1 MEGEKMA
8 YKMMN
13 QDFVKLDKFDGSNF
27 IRWQDK
33 MKFLLTA
40 LKIFYVLD
48 PNLQPIPDPTP
59 EDTEQLKQQRIKRE
73 EDELVCRGHILN
85 TLSDRLYD
93 LFTTMTSPKEIW
105 KALETKYKTEKQGTD
120 KFIIQK
126 YFDFKMMDNVSV
138 LDQMHELQILVHK
151 LNDLSIKIPEL
162 FQVGAIIAKLPPS
175 WNNYRK
181 KLLHMA
187 EELTLE
193 QIGTHLRIEEE
204 SRIREGTNSVS
215 KVNEGTVNYVL
226 NGGVGSSKTNKSFRP
241 NKKIVKKT
249 NSNKDKKGRACF
261 HCGKKGHYIREC
273 RFLKNQMKEK
283 ELNTSEA
290 NVVDEIVA
298 MVSEMQ
304 IGMITEVHMA
314 NAAENSSEWWY
325 DSGAT
330 IHVCNNKMLFK
341 EYVEAG
347 NGLEVL
353 MGNHNTAK
361 VLGTGTVELILSSGK
376 KLKLTNV
383 YHVPDIKKNLVSA
396 SLLSKNGV
404 KAVLESD
411 KLILSKCGVFVGK
424 GYSCNGMYKLSLII
438 NKNDV
443 GCAYIVDSSLLWHAR
458 LGHLNFK
465 VLSKKIQ
472 SSPYEL
478 WNGRKPNLN
487 YLKVWGCIA
496 YFRVPDPKRTK
507 LGPRAIKSVFVG
519 YAVNSKAYRL
529 LDLSSNTIVESRDV
543 EFIKNKFISDS
554 QIEPKQTQQ
563 SDSLV
568 NDSLSGNKRI
578 EPSSPSEQRRSQRV
592 RKEKDFGPDFISYQV
607 NVYLVEGN
615 REKVLSKLPFVGN
628 VEEDP
633 NTYSEAMASRDAAFW
648 REAVNDEMDS
658 ILSNNTWV
666 LVDLPLGSNTI
677 GCKWVFRRKYRT
689 DGTIQTF
696 KVRLVAKGFRQREGI
711 DYFDT
716 YAPVARIT
724 SIRVLIALASIYK
737 LVVHQMDVKTAFL
750 NGDLDEEVYMDQPE
764 GFVLPGNEKKVC
776 KLVKS
781 LYGLKQAPK
790 QWHEKFDTVILANG
804 FKHNGADKCVYSKF
818 TSEYGVIVC
827 LYVDDMLIFGT
838 NMLGVCETKKY
849 LASVFK
855 MKDLNEA
862 DTILVENTGRAIAQ
876 LEFASAIGSMM
887 YAMHCTRPDIA
898 FAVNRLSRY
907 TSNPSAEHWK
917 AIARVLGYLK
927 KTKDLGLYY
936 SGYPAVLE
944 GYSDANWVTSV
955 GDNKS
960 TSGWI
965 FTLGGG
971 AISWASKKQSC
982 ISHSTMESE
991 FIALASAGKE
1001 AEWLR
1006 NMLYDIE
1013 LWPQPMSA
1021 ISIYCDSQAT
1031 MSKAYSKIYNGKSR
1045 HISLRH
1051 EYVRQLIEDG
1061 VISIVYVKSSGNLAD
1076 PFTKGLSRDMIWKSG
1091 VSAQSSLLDHQS
1103 SRLDDMHMADLVAWI
1118 GGPVDWMSCLRSFC
1132 LTQSPGPLI
1141 QATGSR
1147 QLRQLMTVKG

>member
-13 QDFVKLDKFDGSNF
+13 KDFVKLDKFDGSNF

-48 PNLQPIPDPTP
+48 PNLQPIPDSTL

-93 LFTTMTSPKEIW
+93 LYTTMTSPKEIW

-126 YFDFKMMDNVSV
+126 
-138 LDQMHELQILVHK
+138 
-151 LNDLSIKIPEL
+151 
-162 FQVGAIIAKLPPS
+162 
-175 WNNYRK
+175 
-181 KLLHMA
+181 
-187 EELTLE
+187 
-193 QIGTHLRIEEE
+193 
-204 SRIREGTNSVS
+204 
-215 KVNEGTVNYVL
+215 
-226 NGGVGSSKTNKSFRP
+226 
-241 NKKIVKKT
+241 
-249 NSNKDKKGRACF
+249 
-261 HCGKKGHYIREC
+261 
-273 RFLKNQMKEK
+273 FLKNQMKEK

-298 MVSEMQ
+298 MVSEMH
-304 IGMITEVHMA
+304 ICMITEVHMA

-411 KLILSKCGVFVGK
+411 KLILSKFGVFVGK

-465 VLSKKIQ
+465 YMKYMSKHGLISYKQDVLSKKIQ

-478 WNGRKPNLN
+478 WNDRKSNLS

-543 EFIKNKFISDS
+543 EFIENK
-554 QIEPKQTQQ
+554 
-563 SDSLV
+563 
-568 NDSLSGNKRI
+568 
-578 EPSSPSEQRRSQRV
+578 
-592 RKEKDFGPDFISYQV
+592 
-607 NVYLVEGN
+607 
-615 REKVLSKLPFVGN
+615 
-628 VEEDP
+628 
-633 NTYSEAMASRDAAFW
+633 
-648 REAVNDEMDS
+648 
-658 ILSNNTWV
+658 
-666 LVDLPLGSNTI
+666 
-677 GCKWVFRRKYRT
+677 
-689 DGTIQTF
+689 
-696 KVRLVAKGFRQREGI
+696 LVAKGFRQREGI

-737 LVVHQMDVKTAFL
+737 LVVHQMNVKIAFL

-838 NMLGVCETKKY
+838 NMLGVCKTKKY

-862 DTILVENTGRAIAQ
+862 DTILGIKVKRHSEGYALCQSHYIEKVLLKYKHLNVKEVNTPFDSNYKLVENTGRAIAQ

-982 ISHSTMESE
+982 ISYSTMESE
-991 FIALASAGKE
+991 FIVLASVGKE

-1013 LWPQPMSA
+1013 LWPQLISA

-1051 EYVRQLIEDG
+1051 EYVRQLLEDG

-1076 PFTKGLSRDMIWKSG
+1076 PFTKSLSRDMVKVVIVK
-1091 VSAQSSLLDHQS
+1091 S
-1103 SRLDDMHMADLVAWI
+1103 SRLDLTDFASLEFLPN
-1118 GGPVDWMSCLRSFC
+1118 PVYWTTNPSDWMTCTWLI
-1132 LTQSPGPLI
+1132 QSPGLVV
-1141 QATGSR
+1141 QSTGCRAWEFLPDSVAW
-1147 QLRQLMTVKG
+1147 TTNSGDWISAVKAVNDC

>member
-1 MEGEKMA
+1 MFTRIDEEMRETKSQVVRLIDALSKTERGKLPSQTLSNPNNHSLKVISTEKFEEVKSITILRSGKEIGNDAPKANEKSKETPAKKNERLMHFQDKASCEGDHILDRTDLRASVNLLPFSVYLQLRLGKLKPTFVTLQLA
-8 YKMMN
+8 YCSVRKPRNERMKITFGSMTTELNIFNVNQQQLVDEDFEYMN
-13 QDFVKLDKFDGSNF
+13 LIEILEEEQVMVAKKIPRSKKKSLHAYSDVPKLELEQPPTGLTHVSIQQRDTFTVDVPLKLSVGREFYWTTNLVDWMTCTWLIQSPGLVVQSTGCRAWEFLPDSVAWTTNSGNW
-27 IRWQDK
+27 ISADK

-40 LKIFYVLD
+40 LKIFYVLE

-126 YFDFKMMDNVSV
+126 
-138 LDQMHELQILVHK
+138 
-151 LNDLSIKIPEL
+151 
-162 FQVGAIIAKLPPS
+162 
-175 WNNYRK
+175 
-181 KLLHMA
+181 
-187 EELTLE
+187 
-193 QIGTHLRIEEE
+193 
-204 SRIREGTNSVS
+204 
-215 KVNEGTVNYVL
+215 
-226 NGGVGSSKTNKSFRP
+226 
-241 NKKIVKKT
+241 
-249 NSNKDKKGRACF
+249 
-261 HCGKKGHYIREC
+261 
-273 RFLKNQMKEK
+273 FLKNQMKEK

-304 IGMITEVHMA
+304 IGMIIEVHMA

-325 DSGAT
+325 DSSAT
-330 IHVCNNKMLFK
+330 IH
-341 EYVEAG
+341 EA
-347 NGLEVL
+347 
-353 MGNHNTAK
+353 
-361 VLGTGTVELILSSGK
+361 VELILSSGK

-411 KLILSKCGVFVGK
+411 KLILSKF
-424 GYSCNGMYKLSLII
+424 
-438 NKNDV
+438 
-443 GCAYIVDSSLLWHAR
+443 
-458 LGHLNFK
+458 
-465 VLSKKIQ
+465 
-472 SSPYEL
+472 
-478 WNGRKPNLN
+478 
-487 YLKVWGCIA
+487 A

-543 EFIKNKFISDS
+543 EFIENKFINDS
-554 QIEPKQTQQ
+554 QIEPKQTQE

-648 REAVNDEMDS
+648 REKLLMMKWTQYCPT
-658 ILSNNTWV
+658 IL
-666 LVDLPLGSNTI
+666 
-677 GCKWVFRRKYRT
+677 
-689 DGTIQTF
+689 
-696 KVRLVAKGFRQREGI
+696 GFLWI
-711 DYFDT
+711 FL
-716 YAPVARIT
+716 
-724 SIRVLIALASIYK
+724 RVLIPLVVNGYLEENIGLMELFKPLKQALASIYK

-764 GFVLPGNEKKVC
+764 GFVLPGNEKKV
-776 KLVKS
+776 S
-781 LYGLKQAPK
+781 
-790 QWHEKFDTVILANG
+790 NG

-838 NMLGVCETKKY
+838 NMLGIKVKRHSEGYALCQSHYIEKVFLKY
-849 LASVFK
+849 K
-855 MKDLNEA
+855 HLNVKEVNTPF
-862 DTILVENTGRAIAQ
+862 DSNYKLVENTGRAIAQ

-887 YAMHCTRPDIA
+887 YVMHCTRPDIA
-898 FAVNRLSRY
+898 FAVNRLSR
-907 TSNPSAEHWK
+907 
-917 AIARVLGYLK
+917 
-927 KTKDLGLYY
+927 
-936 SGYPAVLE
+936 YPAVLE

-965 FTLGGG
+965 FTLGG
-971 AISWASKKQSC
+971 
-982 ISHSTMESE
+982 
-991 FIALASAGKE
+991 E

-1031 MSKAYSKIYNGKSR
+1031 LSKAYSKIYNGKSR

-1076 PFTKGLSRDMIWKSG
+1076 PFTKGLSRDMGHKEGGTSPFCEHR
-1091 VSAQSSLLDHQS
+1091 SDAASKQELRS
-1103 SRLDDMHMADLVAWI
+1103 SRLDLTDFASLEFLPNPVYWTTN
-1118 GGPVDWMSCLRSFC
+1118 PVDWMTCTWLI
-1132 LTQSPGPLI
+1132 QSPGLVV
-1141 QATGSR
+1141 QSTGCRAWEFLPDSVAW
-1147 QLRQLMTVKG
+1147 TTNSGDWISAVKAVNDR